1 MNFLLDKKRFHEEA
15 CAVAIRDGGQDVA
28 LFHAA
33 KAAEFDYALAEQM
46 PGGKLAEKY
55 IEDAQGWLEVAEKL
69 KKTPL
74 SGRNTSESGNPV
86 LHKTEKI
93 GCGVEK
99 SEEWLVVEKPDIRF
113 EAIIGV
119 QDAKQSIQDMILY
132 PISHPEKAQALG
144 LRAGGGILLYG
155 PPGNGKTMI
164 GKAIAAELDAP
175 FYYASGAQLR
185 SKWHGESEQRL
196 RQLMQKARSHPLAVL
211 FFDEME
217 GLLPRRG
224 GNSVVDNRIVTQFL
238 AEIGGF
244 EESGNALL
252 LLGATNCPWDMD
264 DAAFR
269 TGRFDVKI
277 YIGLPDASARMKIL
291 QLNLQNV
298 SLAADVDLES
308 LNEQLQFFAGSDLAG
323 LVNVAKRLALRSSIQ
338 EQTLPMVSQKD
349 LLMAREMITPSAS
362 PGMLSR
368 FEAFRKR

>member
-15 CAVAIRDGGQDVA
+15 CAVAIQEGDQSVA

-46 PGGKLAEKY
+46 PGSKLAEKY
-55 IEDAQGWLEVAEKL
+55 IEDAQGWLELAEKL
-69 KKTPL
+69 KKNPL
-74 SGRNTSESGNPV
+74 PRRNPSESGTPA
-86 LHKTEKI
+86 LHKEEKFA
-93 GCGVEK
+93 GGVEK
-99 SEEWLVVEKPDIRF
+99 SEEWLVLEKPDIHF

-119 QDAKQSIQDMILY
+119 EDAKQSIQDMILY
-132 PISHPEKAQALG
+132 PLSHPEKALALG

-196 RQLMQKARSHPLAVL
+196 RQLMQKARSQPLAVL
-211 FFDEME
+211 FFDEIE

-224 GNSVVDNRIVTQFL
+224 GNSIVDNRIVTQFL

-244 EESGNALL
+244 EESGNSLL

-264 DAAFR
+264 DAVFR
-269 TGRFDVKI
+269 TGRFDAKI
-277 YIGLPDASARMKIL
+277 YIGLPDVAAREKIL
-291 QLNLQNV
+291 RLHLQNV
-298 SLAADVDLES
+298 SLAADVDLASIGDE
-308 LNEQLQFFAGSDLAG
+308 LEFYAGSDLAG
-323 LVNVAKRLALRSSIQ
+323 MVSAAKRLALRRSIQ
-338 EQTLPMVSQKD
+338 EQTPPLVIQAD
-349 LLMAREMITPSAS
+349 LLAAREMITPSATPS
-362 PGMLSR
+362 MLAR